1 MNNKFPVFNMTLPA
15 EGPVS
20 VPLNYDFAASQ
31 EYNVDLTELVN
42 NGVISFVSGAWID
55 NQDNAE
61 AVTLVCN
68 ATGMRVVIPANSQA
82 WYSLLAT
89 NPPLFTLTTDAAGG
103 DMRILFVNFPV
114 WNSAGVATGGGG
126 GGGGGTSPTGPTFTG
141 LYGATD
147 GTSAEVVAA
156 GDASR
161 YLLIQAADY
170 NTGDLSVNLAGGDA
184 SSEYITLRPGGTI
197 DLENGLTNAVT
208 IQGIAGNDFY
218 IFMGA

>member
-68 ATGMRVVIPANSQA
+68 ATGMRIVIPANSQA

-89 NPPLFTLTTDAAGG
+89 NPPLFTLTTEAAGG

-126 GGGGGTSPTGPTFTG
+126 GGGGGASPTGPALAG
-141 LYGATD
+141 LYGTTT
-147 GTSAEVVAA
+147 GTSDEILAA
-156 GDASR
+156 GAAAR
-161 YLLIQAADY
+161 YLLVQAADY
-170 NTGDLSVNLAGGDA
+170 NFNDLSVNIAGGDA
-184 SSEYITLRPGGTI
+184 YSEAITLRPGGT
-197 DLENGLTNAVT
+197 LELVNGCSTALV
-208 IQGIAGNDFY
+208 IGGQAGQDFN
-218 IFMGA
+218 IFYGA